1 MLTPFQPDGAID
13 FAGARAEVAW
23 FKERKVVRSI
33 FARSGMGQ
41 MHSFALQEA
50 KDFLS
55 AVIEEAAGDI
65 AILAGCAGE
74 FGRDFSKRPP
84 RARYLEQSIELGKF
98 AKAQG
103 ASAAVFVL
111 PMAVE
116 PEPGEPMEEMIF
128 DYYRSID
135 ENLDFPWLVYQPPG
149 IPENYRVTPQLLRR
163 LLSLRGIRGMKLSSS
178 DPAVFGPIAEVVRG
192 TGFALICGVETY
204 LLQALEL
211 GACGVIGGGCDTHP
225 ELLHAVLHFFA
236 AGKKSEAQRAQD
248 LANRLFEEFNALGID
263 HSVAG
268 KLYMRRKGVKLSPH
282 RRPPSGVPSEEMQEK
297 LESMIDRYVA
307 PYRQAVLSGELAV

>member
-1 MLTPFQPDGAID
+1 MLTPFQPDGKID

-23 FKERKVVRSI
+23 FKEKKVVRSI
-33 FARSGMGQ
+33 FARSGLGQ
-41 MHSFALQEA
+41 MYSFTLQEA

-55 AVIEEAAGDI
+55 AVIEEAAGDM
-65 AILAGCAGE
+65 AVLAGCAGE

-84 RARYLEQSIELGKF
+84 PAKYLEQSIELGKF
-98 AKAQG
+98 AKAQR

-116 PEPGEPMEEMIF
+116 PEPGEPIEDLIF
-128 DYYRSID
+128 GYYSSID
-135 ENLDFPWLVYQPPG
+135 ENLDLPWLVYQPPG
-149 IPENYRVTPQLLRR
+149 IPENYRLTPQLLRR

-178 DPAVFGPIAEVVRG
+178 DPAIFGPIAEVVRG

-204 LLQALEL
+204 FLQALEM

-248 LANRLFEEFNALGID
+248 LANRLFREFDDLGVD

-282 RRPPSGVPSEEMQEK
+282 RRPPSELPPEETQEK
-297 LESMIDRYVA
+297 LENIIDRYVGA
-307 PYRQAVLSGELAV
+307 YRQATLSGELAP